1 MRGVLQGLHMR
12 VAAQNVELS
21 ITDADVDEKGQL
33 INIESTLNPFAPAV
47 QAMVAEL
54 LSLLDDDQLH

>member
-1 MRGVLQGLHMR
+1 MR